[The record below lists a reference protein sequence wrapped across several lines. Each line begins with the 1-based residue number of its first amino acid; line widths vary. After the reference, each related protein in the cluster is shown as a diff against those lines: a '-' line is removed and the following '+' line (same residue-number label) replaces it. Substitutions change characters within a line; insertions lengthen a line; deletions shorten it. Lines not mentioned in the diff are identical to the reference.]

1 MTRPLAEV
9 KVDIQRRLLDQMRAQ
24 RRRELVEE
32 ARKSIRVEIYE
43 DELAKIALAA
53 APDAGRSPSAN
64 PHLAVPAP
72 TLMPTPKP

>member
-1 MTRPLAEV
+1 V

-43 DELAKIALAA
+43 DELAKITLAA
-53 APDAGRSPSAN
+53 SADGGRPPSAN
-64 PHLAVPAP
+64 PRLPVPAP
-72 TLMPTPKP
+72 TPVPTPKP

>member
-1 MTRPLAEV
+1 V

-53 APDAGRSPSAN
+53 TPDAGRPPSGN
-64 PHLAVPAP
+64 PLLSVPAP
-72 TLMPTPKP
+72 TMAPTPKP